1 MEAFSQAESREKL
14 ESVDKRLRARLATAL
29 WPRIG
34 RAEKDARAGPT
45 KRASKAFAAIR
56 GDVKRKALT
65 LHLYGLSSE
74 YLRMLAESLPPN
86 LVELKLNLRCSSIK
100 DDDVAILAKALPTQ
114 LKELKLDFTCCG
126 GITDTGLAKLAEQL
140 DFGETAAAWF
150 QLIVYISLAE
160 TGVSKAVQEWY
171 EQEAAKN
178 EANGQ
183 SGQLKN
189 VPASKGSGEVITDD
203 ADNRAVVAQM
213 NAVACME
220 FTKAALRALNSF
232 GEKAFVVGAVD
243 GPKVIMSISVDVHLL
258 SGKSASLE
266 VEADVSVESLKQRAQ
281 SALGAGR
288 GRLLNSSGEVLDGA
302 QSVAEAKLMSG
313 DVLTVHVKQDY
324 GGDSSAVQDQ
334 LRDVQQ
340 IQASYG
346 AFAATLGD
354 GSVVS
359 WGNAD
364 EGGDSSA
371 VQDQLRDVQQIQ
383 ASNAAFAAILGDGSV
398 VTWGDAVRG
407 ADSSEVREQLKNVQ
421 QIQASY
427 GAFAA
432 ILGDGSVVT
441 WGSARLFGGFGG
453 DSRAVQDQLKNVQ
466 QIQASDGAF
475 AAILGD
481 GTVVSWGNADEG
493 GDSSAVQDQLRDVQ
507 QIQASSE
514 AFAAILGDGSV
525 VTWGDAY
532 FGGDSRGGVS
542 ESSETIVPAAPA
554 VMEEGIEGN
563 ELESDRKAKQPK
575 HK

>member
-1 MEAFSQAESREKL
+1 M
-14 ESVDKRLRARLATAL
+14 VM
-29 WPRIG
+29 
-34 RAEKDARAGPT
+34 DARAGPT

-65 LHLYGLSSE
+65 LHLYGWGLSSE
-74 YLRMLAESLPPN
+74 YLRMLAAARPAKRRESLPPN

-232 GEKAFVVGAVD
+232 GEKAFVVGAVVWHQATTLR
-243 GPKVIMSISVDVHLL
+243 VIMSISVDVHLL